1 MRTAAH
7 SELRAASNATMLQRV
22 NEQDVATLY
31 REYGYLVFR
40 RCFVYLGDG
49 NAARDATRDV
59 FVRALRN
66 ETSFRA
72 FADARTW
79 LCRVVDSLC
88 IERLR
93 KRAPDAAP
101 SDTSDDALAASVAV
115 SDDDIDSLL
124 LVRRLLCR
132 LDSSLLRLAVLFYVD
147 EYTED
152 EIAEELGLSR
162 RTVTKRVAQ
171 LLEHARTIAAQ
182 RAAS

>member
-1 MRTAAH
+1 M
-7 SELRAASNATMLQRV
+7 

-59 FVRALRN
+59 FVRALRSAS
-66 ETSFRA
+66 SFRA
-72 FADARTW
+72 FADSRTW
-79 LCRVVDSLC
+79 LCRVVDSTC

-93 KRAPDAAP
+93 KRAPNAESP
-101 SDTSDDALAASVAV
+101 DTSDDALAASVAV
-115 SDDDIDSLL
+115 SDDDIESLL
-124 LVRRLLCR
+124 LVRRLLCT

-152 EIAEELGLSR
+152 ELAEELNLSR
-162 RTVTKRVAQ
+162 RTVSKRVAQ
-171 LLEHARTIAAQ
+171 LLEHARTIANQ
-182 RAAS
+182 RTAS